1 MSPIERATGLP
12 GVRCRDVG
20 SRAVARET
28 ALLLLAVP
36 RWERAE
42 ETQGELMLCTR
53 MGVSLCCVP
62 AWEHG

>member
-1 MSPIERATGLP
+1 MSPIERTTGLP
-12 GVRCRDVG
+12 GVCCRDVG

-42 ETQGELMLCTR
+42 ETQGELTLCTTYD
-53 MGVSLCCVP
+53 LLFAEP
-62 AWEHG
+62 AREHR